1 MRKRFLVVLT
11 VFVLLLT
18 GCGQS
23 NSNNDTFVVGM
34 ECGYAPYNWT
44 DPSKTDSNVEIDGG
58 QYCDGYDVQIAKRL
72 ATQMGK
78 DLVIKK
84 MVWEGLILSLQ
95 TNQIDAIIAG
105 MSPTDERKK
114 EINFSDVYFR
124 DDVAFGIV
132 VTADS
137 SYANGTTVDDFADAR
152 VAAQI
157 GTFHMDLLKQLK
169 DVNPVENFKDFAN
182 MTMAL
187 EYGEIDGFVAD
198 SGTGDMIKA
207 SNPKLKYIQLNYE
220 ITDAMSGVGVG
231 VSKDNP
237 ELLEDINEAL
247 KTIPVEEQR
256 KLMDTAVNSGNFVD
270 THFFGQVWNIL
281 ENNWQSFARGTGT
294 TLLVS
299 MLATFFGFLIALF
312 VAVTRG
318 TKVTNVIANIY
329 VTVFR
334 GTPMMVQA
342 MIFYYGTLFLFPGFR
357 WANLPLGNLLAGII
371 VVSINTG
378 AYLSETLRSG
388 IQAIDKGQFEAA
400 KALGY
405 TNRQTMMKIILPQA
419 IKNVIPAL
427 GNELIVNVKDTSVLN
442 IIQVTELF
450 FVSNGIAST
459 TYQILQTFT
468 ITTSIYLVLTIIL
481 TAILR
486 IVELKLDKTKTQASS
501 YPASIT
507 NHNNLA

>member
-1 MRKRFLVVLT
+1 MKKRFLLVLT
-11 VFVLLLT
+11 IFVLLLT
-18 GCGQS
+18 GCGQAS
-23 NSNNDTFVVGM
+23 NTDNTFVVGM

-44 DPSKTDSNVEIDGG
+44 DPAKTDSNVAIDGG

-78 DLVIKK
+78 ELIIKK
-84 MVWEGLILSLQ
+84 LAWEGLILSLQ

-124 DDVAFGIV
+124 DEVAFGIV
-132 VTADS
+132 VTNESD
-137 SYANGTTVDDFADAR
+137 YATGTTINDFEGAR

-157 GTFHMDLLKQLK
+157 GTFHMDLLDQLEGI
-169 DVNPVENFKDFAN
+169 NPVENFKDFAN

-198 SGTGDMIKA
+198 GGTGKMIKA
-207 SNPKLKYIQLNYE
+207 SNPNLKYIELNYTV
-220 ITDAMSGVGVG
+220 TDAMTGVGIG
-231 VSKDNP
+231 VAKENT
-237 ELLEDINEAL
+237 ELLANINEAL
-247 KTIPVEEQR
+247 KTIPAEEQR
-256 KLMDTAVNSGNFVD
+256 ELMDIAVNSGKFVD
-270 THFFGQVWNIL
+270 THFFGEVWNIL
-281 ENNWQSFARGTGT
+281 QNNWQSFARGTAT
-294 TLLVS
+294 TLIVS
-299 MLATFFGFLIALF
+299 LLATLFGFFIALF
-312 VAVTRG
+312 VAITRG
-318 TKVTNVIANIY
+318 TKITDLIANIY

-342 MIFYYGTLFLFPGFR
+342 MIFYYGTLFIFPGFR

-405 TNRQTMMKIILPQA
+405 SSRQTMMKIILPQA

-468 ITTSIYLVLTIIL
+468 ITTAIYLVLTIIL

-486 IVELKLDKTKTQASS
+486 VVELKLDKTKTQASS

>member
-1 MRKRFLVVLT
+1 MRKRLLMVLSI
-11 VFVLLLT
+11 FVLLLT
-18 GCGQS
+18 GCGQKQ
-23 NSNNDTFVVGM
+23 NTGGTFIVGM

-44 DPSKTDSNVEIDGG
+44 DPNKTESNVAIEGG

-72 ATQMGK
+72 ADQMGK
-78 DLVIKK
+78 ELVIKK

-95 TNQIDAIIAG
+95 THQIDAIIAG
-105 MSPTDERKK
+105 MSPTEDRKR
-114 EINFSDVYFR
+114 EIDFSDVYFR
-124 DDVAFGIV
+124 DEVAFGIV
-132 VTADS
+132 VKADS
-137 SYANGTTVDDFADAR
+137 NYASGSTVTDFENAR

-157 GTFHMDLLKQLK
+157 GTFHMDLLDQLTGIK
-169 DVNPVENFKDFAN
+169 PVANFKDFAT
-182 MTMAL
+182 MTVAL
-187 EYGEIDGFVAD
+187 DSGELDGFVAD

-207 SNPKLKYIQLNYE
+207 SNPKLKYIELNYE
-220 ITDAMSGVGVG
+220 ITDAMAGVAVGVA
-231 VSKDNP
+231 KDNK
-237 ELLEDINEAL
+237 ELLQDINEAL
-247 KTIPVEEQR
+247 KTIPVEVQR
-256 KLMDTAVNSGNFVD
+256 DLMDTAVNSGKFVD

-281 ENNWQSFARGTGT
+281 DNNWQSFIRGTFT
-294 TLLVS
+294 TLGVS
-299 MLATFFGFLIALF
+299 LIATTLGFFIALF
-312 VAVTRG
+312 VAITRN
-318 TKVTNVIANIY
+318 TKITNVIANIY
-329 VTVFR
+329 ITVFR

-342 MIFYYGTLFLFPGFR
+342 MIFYYGTLYLFPGFR
-357 WANLPLGNLLAGII
+357 WANLPLGNILAGII

-378 AYLSETLRSG
+378 AYLAETLRSG

-419 IKNVIPAL
+419 VKNVIPAL

-468 ITTSIYLVLTIIL
+468 ITTTIYLTLTIIL
-481 TAILR
+481 TLILR
-486 IVELKLDKTKTQASS
+486 AVEMKLDKTKTRPSS

-507 NHNNLA
+507 DHKSLV

>member
-1 MRKRFLVVLT
+1 MKKRLLLVLT
-11 VFVLLLT
+11 IFVLLLT
-18 GCGQS
+18 GCVQS
-23 NSNNDTFVVGM
+23 SNEDNTFVVGM

-44 DPSKTDSNVEIDGG
+44 DPNKTDSNVAIDGG

-72 ATQMGK
+72 ADQMGK
-78 DLVIKK
+78 ELVIKK
-84 MVWEGLILSLQ
+84 LAWEGLILSLQ

-114 EINFSDVYFR
+114 EINFSDVYYR
-124 DDVAFGIV
+124 DEVAFGIV
-132 VTADS
+132 VKADGN
-137 SYANGTTVDDFADAR
+137 YVTGAGVNDFAGAR

-157 GTFHMDLLKQLK
+157 GTFHMDLLKQLTGIS
-169 DVNPVENFKDFAN
+169 PVENFKDFAT
-182 MTMAL
+182 MTMAV
-187 EYGEIDGFVAD
+187 EFGEIDGFVAD

-207 SNPKLKYIQLNYE
+207 SNPDLQYIQLNYE

-231 VSKDNP
+231 VSKENP
-237 ELLEDINEAL
+237 ELLAAINEAL
-247 KTIPVEEQR
+247 KTIPEEEQR
-256 KLMDTAVNSGNFVD
+256 ELMDTAVNSGNFVD
-270 THFFGQVWNIL
+270 TNFIGEVWNIL
-281 ENNWQSFARGTGT
+281 QNNWQSFARGTGT

-299 MLATFFGFLIALF
+299 MVATFFGFLIALF
-312 VAVTRG
+312 VAITRG
-318 TKVTNVIANIY
+318 TKVTDIIANIY

-357 WANLPLGNLLAGII
+357 WSNLPLGNLLAGII

-378 AYLSETLRSG
+378 AYLAETLRSG

-468 ITTSIYLVLTIIL
+468 ITTAIYLTLTIIL

-486 IVELKLDKTKTQASS
+486 VVELKLDKTKTQASS
-501 YPASIT
+501 YPASTT
-507 NHNNLA
+507 NHSQLA